1 MTLIDNADAPGKLFP
16 SDTGN
21 INAVEP
27 SPQASNSRPFGSR
40 RLRDGHTVQ
49 FQWFYTIVFV
59 ILHLL
64 AALAIMPIFFRW
76 SAVAVFLAMCWV
88 TGAWGVTL
96 CYHRL
101 LTHRSFATY
110 KWVEYLLTFF
120 ACLSWQGG
128 PLKWVGTH
136 RLHHAQSDM
145 PGDPHSPRDGFCW
158 SHVFWILHSS
168 RPNEDPMA
176 LTKDLQKD
184 PVMLFYD
191 RFWYVPQFVAAG
203 VLFALGWLLAGGMM
217 AGFAWVLWGICLRT
231 VLMYHATWFVNSA
244 AHTWGYRNFDTRD
257 DSRNNWWVALM
268 SFGEGWHNNHHAQQR
283 SAAHGMR
290 WFEFD
295 ITYWTI
301 LLMQFIG
308 LAWKVVSP
316 KRPEA
321 KLAAP

>member
-290 WFEFD
+290 
-295 ITYWTI
+295 
-301 LLMQFIG
+301 
-308 LAWKVVSP
+308 
-316 KRPEA
+316 
-321 KLAAP
+321 